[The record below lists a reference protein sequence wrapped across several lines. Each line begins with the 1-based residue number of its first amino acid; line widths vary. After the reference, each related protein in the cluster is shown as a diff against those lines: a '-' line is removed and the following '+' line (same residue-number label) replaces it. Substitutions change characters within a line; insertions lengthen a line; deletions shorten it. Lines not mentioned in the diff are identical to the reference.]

1 MDAIATR
8 QTHKTSAP
16 ATAVAHAWLREA
28 IYHELSMLAARHRL
42 HVDAYTADIVASV
55 LLLGM
60 ADELIE
66 RAKRS
71 FLS

>member
-8 QTHKTSAP
+8 ETVKTSAP

-28 IYHELSMLAARHRL
+28 LYHELSMLAAQRRL
-42 HVDAYTADIVASV
+42 HVDAYTADIVTSV
-55 LLLGM
+55 LLLGV

-66 RAKRS
+66 RAKSS